1 VCEMGLVKIPAAWL
15 LDQAGWRGKRK
26 GGAGV
31 HEQHA
36 LVIVN
41 AQDATGED
49 IVLLAQEMA
58 GSVLKRFGIALES
71 EVRLV

>member
-1 VCEMGLVKIPAAWL
+1 
-15 LDQAGWRGKRK
+15 
-26 GGAGV
+26 
-31 HEQHA
+31 
-36 LVIVN
+36 VIVN